1 LMKKVAKKQAV
12 KVVESSSER
21 EESEESGEDAPV
33 MQRASLSQVV
43 ERDVG
48 ATEDGNVEC
57 VTGEQ
62 LVLQNRAAYIECEC
76 CLDALGRVEL
86 MLGRVCAGFVD
97 LSDMSRPAIEWAGT
111 EIPTIVLEYPGTSA
125 TER

>member
-1 LMKKVAKKQAV
+1 MTKKVAKKQAV

-111 EIPTIVLEYPGTSA
+111 EIPTVVLEYPGTSA